1 MCEGAKRK
9 NQQPGRA
16 MASIEIQ
23 SGQSDYDEKKKRV
36 AKYPAVTKGL
46 SEEELP
52 YRFIDNIRQKG
63 AYKEQPYIYI
73 ASQ

>member
-1 MCEGAKRK
+1 M
-9 NQQPGRA
+9 
-16 MASIEIQ
+16 
-23 SGQSDYDEKKKRV
+23 
-36 AKYPAVTKGL
+36 AKYPAVAEGL